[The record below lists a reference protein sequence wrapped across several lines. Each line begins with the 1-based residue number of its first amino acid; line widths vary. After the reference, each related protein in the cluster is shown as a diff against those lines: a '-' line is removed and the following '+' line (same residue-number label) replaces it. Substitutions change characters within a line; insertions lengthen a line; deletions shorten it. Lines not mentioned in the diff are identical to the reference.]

1 MPTYTATELEA
12 EVQSKLRG
20 AGDDLFRPEYGRLR
34 ETWIASRF
42 ATGYGNNLTA
52 CKIDI
57 ADRDE
62 QQDFDFHLVLEDARL
77 PFQIVEVLDEGRRRG
92 DEYRNLTEVERKA
105 IESERLRLNSAS
117 YAGGRIS
124 CELQRKA
131 DKYGDPSRLH
141 VLVYLNVCAHSVP
154 WAALANGVE
163 AAAENF
169 ASVWV
174 VTGEIKCCINRGS
187 LRAAWV
193 GWKAI
198 DLHGQSG
205 DA

>member
-12 EVQSKLRG
+12 EVQSKLQG
-20 AGDDLFRPEYGRLR
+20 AGVDLFRPEYGRLR
-34 ETWIASRF
+34 EAWIASRF

-62 QQDFDFHLVLEDARL
+62 QKDFDFHLVLDDARL
-77 PFQIVEVLDEGRRRG
+77 PFQIVEVLDKARRRG

-117 YAGGRIS
+117 YAVDRTS

-131 DKYGDPSRLH
+131 DKYSDPSGLH

-163 AAAENF
+163 AAAKNF

-174 VTGEIKCCINRGS
+174 VTGEIMCCIKPRS
-187 LRAAWV
+187 LQVAWV

-198 DLHGQSG
+198 DLHGHSG
-205 DA
+205 VA